1 MANHKIFM
9 SDCRF
14 GRLPFDSMQWRF
26 QMQYMFL
33 LYYDEN
39 SLSEA
44 DFAQCYA
51 ESAGYAKE
59 LHASGR
65 RVLAMP
71 LQPTPTATS
80 VRTREGKRVVTDGPF
95 TETREQ
101 LGGFF
106 LVDAKNLDEAIEIA
120 EKIPAGRWGTVEIRP
135 VLEVPGLPEN

>member
-14 GRLPFDSMQWRF
+14 GWLPFDSIQWRF

-33 LYYDEN
+33 LYHDEY

-44 DFAQCYA
+44 ERAECYA
-51 ESAGYAKE
+51 ESAGYARE
-59 LHASGR
+59 LHASGK
-65 RVLAMP
+65 RVLAAP
-71 LQPTPTATS
+71 LQPTLTATS
-80 VRTREGKRVVTDGPF
+80 IRTREGKRVVTDGPYA
-95 TETREQ
+95 ETREQ

-120 EKIPAGRWGTVEIRP
+120 ENIPAGRYGTVEIRP
-135 VLEVPGLPEN
+135 VVEVPGLPEN